1 VVTGIAR
8 RMVGRWGMSEAIGPV
23 SVLPATQ
30 EDGRFFPGAGRASDQ
45 LLELVD
51 SEARRIIEA
60 CYDDALETLRLH
72 REQLEALAQKLLE
85 RETLD
90 EAEAYAVAG
99 VERRAEPTPA

>member
-1 VVTGIAR
+1 
-8 RMVGRWGMSEAIGPV
+8 MVGRWGMSEAIGPV
-23 SVLPATQ
+23 SVLPASQ
-30 EDGRFFPGAGRASDQ
+30 ENATFFPGAGRASEQ

-51 SEARRIIEA
+51 AEARRIIES

-90 EAEAYAVAG
+90 EVEAYAVAG
-99 VERRAEPTPA
+99 IARRPEPTPA